1 MNKEN
6 ELTKDELE
14 ILNHLVLLK
23 EQYITKLDQDQRKS
37 GLEIKSELIIYEN
50 QVIEYL
56 LSFRKNH
63 EK

>member
-6 ELTKDELE
+6 ELTEDELE
-14 ILNHLVLLK
+14 ILNHLVFLK

>member
-1 MNKEN
+1 M
-6 ELTKDELE
+6 
-14 ILNHLVLLK
+14 ILFEK
-23 EQYITKLDQDQRKS
+23 QYITKLDQDQRKS